1 MKANK
6 MINVPLREYEEMV
19 RDSEK
24 LRVITEMA
32 IRAKRNAG
40 RGIGLSLNDVLLIS
54 GYYIPDKD
62 NHSVCNR
69 NDFSDKPVAPAQKI
83 CPHKTDSVSLDPTTI
98 SGALKEAFID
108 GAFPEGIAV
117 ELKTQIREK
126 RMGPQT
132 TQSNEVSH
140 PGPRTKEYNP
150 NTHLGK
156 S

>member
-126 RMGPQT
+126 NR
-132 TQSNEVSH
+132 
-140 PGPRTKEYNP
+140 
-150 NTHLGK
+150 
-156 S
+156 